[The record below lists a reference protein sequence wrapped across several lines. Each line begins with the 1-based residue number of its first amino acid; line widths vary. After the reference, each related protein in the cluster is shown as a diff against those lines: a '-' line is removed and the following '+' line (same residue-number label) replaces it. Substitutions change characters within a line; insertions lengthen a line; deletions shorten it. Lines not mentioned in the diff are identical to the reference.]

1 MAVVPFVLFLGSDQ
15 LNGCFPPIVNHVTL
29 WSTLAQY
36 PRLVQPT
43 PHDARGAVPAV
54 PAYAPMYDGLA
65 AGGVGAFVVYH
76 QMPLI
81 PGSGGAQWYSL
92 GIGMGADVSLV
103 PLLAQRFGTSA
114 PYFKFAKYAQV
125 GSVLDAWKA
134 TVPGAGLLAWET
146 EEAKCIAAAAAVGD
160 TLALEAIVLDVS
172 MDALPAWTELASKAT
187 YQTELT
193 ALIAR
198 IRSRWNAPNA
208 AVVLVTPPLGA
219 GDCPGLLSANS
230 PDYIPGGA
238 SELRQVH
245 VSLSRTLTKVGIA
258 DMSGTEWGAPAQGA
272 PTDETGQAFEGTATG
287 GGTNYLDRAGS
298 GWTASPPQFA
308 NHRVQIIS
316 GTGAGQIR
324 RITTNTATRLTVSI
338 NWAVQP
344 DATSVFRIWAPRLH
358 YRAEGYIAAGGL
370 IFAAYDAV
378 KNPVAASPSAGGFP
392 IYGLV
397 GDSIA
402 VGVVNG
408 LAAVLALQAGLQQR
422 PASALILNDALGVW
436 QAYDPLSNA
445 NTAGT
450 LAPGI
455 MGLENGL
462 IEQLQ
467 KRHPGGFGLVKMA
480 VNASGL
486 VNTMTGIAGR
496 WSKAANEHYA
506 TFRAL
511 LGRAFAVTYSQFGL
525 VPDMRGVFV
534 QLLDNENFP
543 PGQSTAAIAELPT
556 FLADIRQDWGTRT
569 SGPALPVVWG
579 KPHASSNLG
588 TNADRIANRAALD
601 ALAAADSRL
610 RIINADEYELSALDG
625 AHDSFESSLWRG
637 RRMVLALAEIESASG
652 SGGAGD
658 AGGDSA
664 GATDGSSAAEGS
676 AAVDD
681 AAASAAIDAA
691 LADSPDVAA
700 YTTENG
706 RQVTRRSVA
715 EMEALA
721 DLIERRRARR
731 DGTTRR
737 RRIMGI

>member
-15 LNGCFPPIVNHVTL
+15 LNGCFPPIANHLTL

-43 PHDARGAVPAV
+43 PHDARGGIPAA
-54 PAYAPMYDGLA
+54 PAYAPMYDGFALA
-65 AGGVGAFVVYH
+65 GVGAFVVYH

-92 GIGMGADVSLV
+92 GLGMGADVSLV
-103 PLLAQRFGTSA
+103 PLLAQQFGTA
-114 PYFKFAKYAQV
+114 PYFKFAKFAQV
-125 GSVLDAWKA
+125 GSVLDGWKA
-134 TVPGAGLLAWET
+134 TVPGAGLLAWEV

-160 TLALEAIVLDVS
+160 TLSLECIVLDVS
-172 MDALPAWTELASKAT
+172 MDALPAWTELASKAA

-208 AVVLVTPPLGA
+208 VVVLVTPPLGA
-219 GDCPGLLSANS
+219 GDCPGLLTANS
-230 PDYIPGGA
+230 ADYVPGGA

-245 VSLSRTLTKVGIA
+245 VSLSRTLQKVGIA
-258 DMSGTEWGAPAQGA
+258 DMSGTEWGAPAIGA

-287 GGTNYLDRAGS
+287 GGSNYLDRTGS
-298 GWTASPPQFA
+298 GWTASPPAFA
-308 NHRVQIIS
+308 NHRVQIVS

-338 NWAVQP
+338 NWTVPP
-344 DATSVFRIWAPRLH
+344 DNTSVFRIWAPRLH

-370 IFAAYDAV
+370 IFSAYDAV
-378 KNPVAASPSAGGFP
+378 KNPVVAQPSAGGFP

-408 LAAVLALQAGLQQR
+408 LTAVLALQAGLQQR
-422 PASALILNDALGVW
+422 PASALIFNDALGVW

-467 KRHPGGFGLVKMA
+467 KRHPGGFGLVKMG

-486 VNTMTGIAGR
+486 VNTTHGIAGR

-506 TFRAL
+506 SFRTL
-511 LGRAFAVTYSQFGL
+511 LGRAFAQTYEQFGL

-534 QLLDNENFP
+534 QLLDNEGIP
-543 PGQSTAAIAELPT
+543 AGQSTAAIAEIPT
-556 FLADIRQDWGTRT
+556 FLADLRQDWGTRT
-569 SGPALPVVWG
+569 SGAALPVVWG

-588 TNADRIANRAALD
+588 SGADRTANRAALD
-601 ALAAADSRL
+601 AQAAVDSRL
-610 RIINADEYELSALDG
+610 RVINADDYELSALDG

-658 AGGDSA
+658 ASGDSA
-664 GATDGSSAAEGS
+664 GATDGSSAAEG
-676 AAVDD
+676 ATAVVDD
-681 AAASAAIDAA
+681 AAAAAAIDAA
-691 LADSPDVAA
+691 LAESPDVAA

-731 DGTTRR
+731 DGTHRR